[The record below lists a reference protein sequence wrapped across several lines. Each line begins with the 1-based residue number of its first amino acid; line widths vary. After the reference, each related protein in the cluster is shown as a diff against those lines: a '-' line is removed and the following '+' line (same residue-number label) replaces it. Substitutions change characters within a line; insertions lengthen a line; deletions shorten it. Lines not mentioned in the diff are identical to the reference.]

1 MKKQTLLYLLIL
13 CIIPSCLSID
23 NVSSHTFMF
32 TKPVTNT
39 IPMEQ
44 GGWAHIVYNKQKNG
58 SALQFYG
65 FYQQSFPADK
75 IEQYFAIEKK
85 SSISIKTGPNNGA
98 NPAPGLQ
105 SYNQFSPNRD
115 MLAQWFAWN
124 TPSLATQLTTNFDE
138 FYSYN
143 PSQKQYGLCL
153 EYNHDIGKI
162 FTIALFQNMNL
173 GVTAPFIFV
182 ENDLNYKGPQSVLTM
197 LSKDDQSFQKI
208 STSSNSTQSIAY
220 IQPYIGTRYM
230 SEDDIIVC
238 TKTFLVI
245 PTSSA
250 VSNNYIFNPQL
261 GYNGHLG
268 LGSMLTFQ
276 FPLVKASPDA
286 ASRICLFLNLEN
298 KFLFENTQKRTL
310 DLRNKPYSRYLPLY
324 DVYTNSTVW
333 ALDALTKDCT
343 VAPANLI
350 NFNTGIRLRLNDS
363 TAEIGY
369 ELWGRRQEQISFDD
383 KNMWTEN
390 RYGIAHID
398 ATGVITPQTTAHDS
412 TINYVGAADA
422 SPVYIKKTDLDFNS
436 AGSSSVITHRVYA
449 SAHFA
454 HRGETFYYFATFSAF
469 LEAVQNNG
477 ALNNWGGWAKF
488 GLSF

>member
-1 MKKQTLLYLLIL
+1 MKKRSLLYGLLIAWFHAHL
-13 CIIPSCLSID
+13 GID

-65 FYQQSFPADK
+65 FYQQSFEATK
-75 IEQYFAIEKK
+75 IQEYFAIENKPT
-85 SSISIKTGPNNGA
+85 ISIKTGPDNGA
-98 NPAPGLQ
+98 TPTPGLQ
-105 SYNQFSPNRD
+105 SYNQFSPDRD
-115 MLAQWFAWN
+115 MLAQWFVWN
-124 TPSLATQLTTNFDE
+124 TPTLSGELTNNFDA
-138 FYSYN
+138 FYSFN
-143 PSQKQYGLCL
+143 PFQKQYGLTL

-162 FTIALFQNMNL
+162 FKIAIFQNMNL

-182 ENDLNYKGPQSVLTM
+182 ENDLNYSGPQSVLTM
-197 LSKDDQSFQKI
+197 LSKDGQTNQKI
-208 STSSNSTQSIAY
+208 STQASNTQSIAY
-220 IQPYIGTRYM
+220 LQPYLGTRYM
-230 SEDDIIVC
+230 SEDDVIVC
-238 TKTFLVI
+238 TKTFLII

-298 KFLFENTQKRTL
+298 KFLFENKQTRTL
-310 DLRNKPYSRYLPLY
+310 DLRGKPYSRYLPFY

-333 ALDALTKDCT
+333 GLDVLSRECT
-343 VAPANLI
+343 VSPANLV

-383 KNMWTEN
+383 KHLWTEN
-390 RYGIAHID
+390 RFGIAHID
-398 ATGVITPQTTAHDS
+398 ADGVITPHTTAHES

-422 SPVYIKKTDLDFNS
+422 NPVYIKKTDLDFNS
-436 AGSSSVITHRVYA
+436 GGSSSVITHRVYA